1 MPKRNLAWI
10 LVIVMIALLMWQL
23 PQIIAVRDSVYKA
36 FGPLVEARSQIHKRF
51 ASEVNDDELAAAA
64 VDAGIRAMID
74 KLHDPHALYMNQGQ
88 FLRFQDRTEG
98 LFGGIGVE
106 VWVVG
111 NGLEVLSRV
120 PHSPA
125 AMEKILPGDIITHI
139 DGQPTLGLSL
149 VEAVN
154 IHLNG
159 PPGTDVTL
167 TVFTPGDAGPVTSR
181 TVTMKRTKIDFGV
194 VRGWAR
200 SSDGGWHYMLDAE
213 SRIGYVRLTKF
224 TSHIDTEMNQVILR
238 LLGKNMQGLI
248 LDLRD
253 NTGGLF
259 DKAIAV
265 ADRFLDQGL
274 IVSKSG
280 RKTDE
285 MQWFASHAGTYP
297 NFALV
302 VLVNRSTA
310 SAAEIVAGA
319 LRDHDRAPV
328 VGEQSYGKGSVQ
340 EVVPLKHNRGAIK
353 LTTAHYYL
361 PKGECIHR
369 TPGASKTGIWGLS
382 PTHPV
387 PLSKAQEER
396 CRVVRRE
403 SSREPVRHEGD
414 DETTSEPSPSDRIAT
429 AERLINADP
438 QIEKALALLRET
450 LHLPSTTPSISKVHD
465 TNPSSNTNPST
476 N

>member
-10 LVIVMIALLMWQL
+10 LIIVMIALLMWQL

-51 ASEVNDDELAAAA
+51 ANEVNDDELANAA

-74 KLHDPHALYMNQGQ
+74 ELDDPHALYMNQQQ

-106 VWVVG
+106 VWVVE

-120 PHSPA
+120 PNSPA
-125 AMEKILPGDIITHI
+125 AIEKILPGDIITHI
-139 DGQPTLGLSL
+139 DGQSTLGLSL

-154 IHLNG
+154 SHLNG

-167 TVFTPGDAGPVTSR
+167 TVFTPGDAGPTTSR
-181 TVTMKRTKIDFGV
+181 EVTLKRTKIDLGV

-200 SSDGGWHYMLDAE
+200 SPDGGWHYMLDAE

-224 TSHIDTEMNQVILR
+224 TSHVDTEMNQVILR

-285 MQWFASHAGTYP
+285 MQWFANHAGTYP
-297 NFALV
+297 DFAMV
-302 VLVNRSTA
+302 ILVNRSTA

-319 LRDHDRAPV
+319 LRDHDRASV

-340 EVVPLKHNRGAIK
+340 EVVPL
-353 LTTAHYYL
+353 
-361 PKGECIHR
+361 
-369 TPGASKTGIWGLS
+369 
-382 PTHPV
+382 
-387 PLSKAQEER
+387 
-396 CRVVRRE
+396 
-403 SSREPVRHEGD
+403 
-414 DETTSEPSPSDRIAT
+414 
-429 AERLINADP
+429 
-438 QIEKALALLRET
+438 
-450 LHLPSTTPSISKVHD
+450 
-465 TNPSSNTNPST
+465 
-476 N
+476 